1 MIVVSELEIVLRLV
15 LAVVLG
21 GVIGYN
27 RSRQNKP
34 AGLRTMALISLGSAA
49 FTLIGIEAVIQLTL
63 LQSGTES
70 LTSGISSSINL
81 DSSRIIA
88 GIVGGVGFLGAGTI
102 IQARGRVQGMTSA
115 ASIWVTSTIG
125 VSVGLGLY
133 LLATTITFIAFLVL
147 ILYCFFGHDE
157 DEEEI
162 EKNTH

>member
-1 MIVVSELEIVLRLV
+1 MIGISELELILRLV

-27 RSRQNKP
+27 RSRHNKP

-49 FTLIGIEAVIQLTL
+49 FTLIGIEAVIQLSE
-63 LQSGTES
+63 LQNGAKS
-70 LTSGISSSINL
+70 LTSGVSSSINL
-81 DSSRIIA
+81 DTSRIIA
-88 GIVGGVGFLGAGTI
+88 GIVGGVGFLGAGSI
-102 IQARGRVQGMTSA
+102 IQSRGRVQGMTSA

-147 ILYCFFGHDE
+147 ILYYLFGHE
-157 DEEEI
+157 DIEEG
-162 EKNTH
+162 N

>member
-1 MIVVSELEIVLRLV
+1 MIGISELELILRLA

-27 RSRQNKP
+27 RSRHNKP

-49 FTLIGIEAVIQLTL
+49 FTLIGIEAVIQLSE
-63 LQSGTES
+63 LQNGAKS
-70 LTSGISSSINL
+70 LTSGVSSSINL

-88 GIVGGVGFLGAGTI
+88 GIVGGVGFLGAGSI
-102 IQARGRVQGMTSA
+102 IQSRGRVQGMTSA
-115 ASIWVTSTIG
+115 ASIWVTATIG

-147 ILYCFFGHDE
+147 ILYYFFGHE
-157 DEEEI
+157 DIEEG
-162 EKNTH
+162 N

>member
-1 MIVVSELEIVLRLV
+1 MIGVSDLELILRLV

-27 RSRQNKP
+27 RSRHNKP

-49 FTLIGIEAVIQLTL
+49 FTLIGIEAVIQLSE
-63 LQSGTES
+63 LQNGAKS
-70 LTSGISSSINL
+70 LTSGVSSSINL

-88 GIVGGVGFLGAGTI
+88 GIVGGVGFLGAGSI
-102 IQARGRVQGMTSA
+102 IQSRGRVQGMTSA
-115 ASIWVTSTIG
+115 ASIWVTATIG

-147 ILYCFFGHDE
+147 ILYYFFGHD
-157 DEEEI
+157 DIEEG
-162 EKNTH
+162 N

>member
-1 MIVVSELEIVLRLV
+1 MIGISELELILRLV

-27 RSRQNKP
+27 RSRHNKP

-49 FTLIGIEAVIQLTL
+49 FTLIGIEAVVQLSE
-63 LQSGTES
+63 LQNGAES

-88 GIVGGVGFLGAGTI
+88 GIVGGVGFLGAGSI
-102 IQARGRVQGMTSA
+102 IQSRGRVQGMTSA
-115 ASIWVTSTIG
+115 ASIWVTATIG

-147 ILYCFFGHDE
+147 VLYYFFGHD
-157 DEEEI
+157 DIEEAS
-162 EKNTH
+162 